1 MSNRKAALS
10 AVLALTTLAAG
21 LGWTAQG
28 AAQPAPAASALAPD
42 DQALVDKAVAYLGG
56 LGEAKGRFLQTE
68 PNGGSIGGE
77 LYLARPGRARFAY
90 DAPSNRVVVSDG
102 RNVSVADPRLRTFD
116 RYPLGAT
123 PLALFLAKDVRM
135 DKGVQVI
142 RVDHSAD
149 GFSLTAR
156 DARHPRAGQVTLSF
170 SDHPVRLTEWR
181 LANAQGQVT
190 TVRILSLNETSGLDP
205 DLFVAHD
212 PRAGDA
218 Q

>member
-1 MSNRKAALS
+1 MPIRRTVLSAAL
-10 AVLALTTLAAG
+10 AGLVLGSSAAG
-21 LGWTAQG
+21 L
-28 AAQPAPAASALAPD
+28 AQPAPPAAAGALSPD
-42 DQALVDKAVAYLGG
+42 DRALVDRAAAYLGA
-56 LGEAKGRFLQTE
+56 LGEAKGRFVQTE

-90 DAPSNRVVVSDG
+90 DPPSNRVVVSDG

-135 DKGVQVI
+135 DKGVQVV
-142 RVDHSAD
+142 RVDHTDD
-149 GFSLTAR
+149 GFSLTVR
-156 DARHPRAGQVTLSF
+156 DAHHPRAGQATLSF
-170 SDHPVRLTEWR
+170 SDHPMRLAEWR

-190 TVRILSLNETSGLDP
+190 TVRIISLSETSGLDP
-205 DLFVAHD
+205 ALFVAHD